1 MNRVRSSKGFTL
13 IELMLA
19 MAFISILLL
28 AIATTIIQIGKMYN
42 KGMALKEI
50 NQSSRMIGDD
60 LTRAF
65 VNAASFD
72 RDTDYVELYQTPTL
86 LTGGRLC
93 IDKTTY
99 VWNTARAIEY
109 GYSDVTKYAGK
120 ADTINFLR
128 ITDPSA
134 KYCKK
139 NTTTG
144 KLLYPDILAS
154 DAALAKELLPPGD
167 FSMSMGRLSLP
178 VSTASDESTGETL
191 YTVSYGIAFGK
202 SDALRDDLSQCK
214 TPNEAGADN
223 DFCSLQ
229 NFTIVVR
236 GSGR

>member
-1 MNRVRSSKGFTL
+1 MNRVDKTKGFTL

-28 AIATTIIQIGKMYN
+28 AIATSIIQISKMYN

-50 NQSSRMIGDD
+50 NQSARLVSDD

-65 VNAASFD
+65 VSAATFD
-72 RDTDYVELYQTPTL
+72 QSTDYVELYQTPAL

-93 IDKTTY
+93 VDKTTY
-99 VWNTARAIEY
+99 IWNTARALQD
-109 GYSDVTKYAGK
+109 GYSDVTKYDSK
-120 ADTINFLR
+120 PDSINLVR
-128 ITDPSA
+128 LTDPSA

-139 NTTTG
+139 NSSTG
-144 KLLYPDILAS
+144 KLLYANILAT
-154 DAALAKELLPPGD
+154 DAAETKELLPAGD

-178 VSTASDESTGETL
+178 ASTVTDAATGETL
-191 YTVSYGIAFGK
+191 YTVSYGIAFGRA
-202 SDALRDDLSQCK
+202 DALRDDLSQCK
-214 TPNEAGADN
+214 SPDEVGADN

-236 GSGR
+236 GSGK